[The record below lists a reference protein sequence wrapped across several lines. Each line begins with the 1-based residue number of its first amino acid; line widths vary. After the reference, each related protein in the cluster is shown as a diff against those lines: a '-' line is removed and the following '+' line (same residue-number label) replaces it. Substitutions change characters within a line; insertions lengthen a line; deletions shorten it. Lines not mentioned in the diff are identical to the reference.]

1 MLLSC
6 KITTSFFIPDKV
18 KKNGA
23 GITITEPKM
32 DANLLNHQFVKHSLE
47 SLNLVE
53 SGLDSMR
60 D

>member
-1 MLLSC
+1 M
-6 KITTSFFIPDKV
+6 SFFIPDKV

-32 DANLLNHQFVKHSLE
+32 DANLPNHQFVKHSLE

>member
-6 KITTSFFIPDKV
+6 KITMSFFIPDKV

-32 DANLLNHQFVKHSLE
+32 DQFVLPSIE
-47 SLNLVE
+47 SLNLVK
-53 SGLDSMR
+53 SRLDSM
-60 D
+60 